1 MVMDF
6 MALREQ
12 SHIKPEILKKMKKT
26 TIILFLGLFT
36 LSCSKNTEQ
45 LMRSTEYTEVSSGDL
60 KLSKQNRILYFDG
73 LLFTGKVVES
83 NSGQIISITEYKSGK
98 QDGFQFR
105 YYSNGNLSEE
115 RYYENGLKT
124 GEHKGWWE
132 NGNLKFVYHFK
143 NDVFDGNVK
152 AWNESGM
159 LFNDFNYV
167 NCKEDGLQKAWSSNG
182 EIQANYI
189 VKGDRKYGITGVKDC
204 KTELPQFIKK

>member
-1 MVMDF
+1 M
-6 MALREQ
+6 
-12 SHIKPEILKKMKKT
+12 
-26 TIILFLGLFT
+26 FLGLFT
-36 LSCSKNTEQ
+36 ISCSKNTEQ
-45 LMRSTEYTEVSSGDL
+45 LIQSTEYTEVSSVDS
-60 KLSKQNRILYFDG
+60 KLSKQNQILYYDG
-73 LLFTGKVVES
+73 LLFTGKVIERNNGKV
-83 NSGQIISITEYKSGK
+83 ISITEYQNGK

-167 NCKEDGLQKAWSSNG
+167 NGKEDGLQKAWTANG

-189 VKGDRKYGITGVKDC
+189 VKDNRKYGITGVKDC
-204 KTELPQFIKK
+204 KTELPQFTEK

>member
-1 MVMDF
+1 
-6 MALREQ
+6 
-12 SHIKPEILKKMKKT
+12 MK
-26 TIILFLGLFT
+26 
-36 LSCSKNTEQ
+36 
-45 LMRSTEYTEVSSGDL
+45 STEYTEVSSGDL

-73 LLFTGKVVES
+73 LLFTGKVVEV
-83 NSGQIISITEYKSGK
+83 NNGQITSETEYKSGK

-105 YYSNGNLSEE
+105 YFSNGNLSEE

-124 GEHKGWWE
+124 GEHRGWWE
-132 NGNLKFVYHFK
+132 KGKLKFIYHFK
-143 NDVFDGNVK
+143 YDVFDGNVK

-167 NCKEDGLQKAWSSNG
+167 NGKEEGLQKAWSSNG

-204 KTELPQFIKK
+204 KTELPQFTKK